1 MAKSTQS
8 KNSSRSSSIK
18 KATDESP
25 LTAFLSKK
33 QEKVGTQNPQE
44 HSISA
49 VNDAKKK
56 KKQTSHKDK
65 PRSKRGQK
73 RARKEANE
81 DLEEE
86 RLTALLFGSGGIE
99 SAGNEDPFGSLT
111 TEEKSSKLKNVVEES
126 TAEDDVNFGFEI
138 DRTGQGSEEEEE
150 EEEEAAVVESTTKE
164 QNEKDYSSDDD
175 DDDDGE
181 EEEDAPAWE
190 DPDDVTTKLVDASS
204 RLKKLR
210 TTRQETTALSSQ
222 ELEERL
228 RKRYE
233 ESTQATARTDWA
245 TSLTTKSKH
254 TRFAGSDEEEDEE
267 DGAVDLFSTSTALL
281 STSRNRLP
289 PNRLDI
295 IRCPDAN
302 LVDPNK
308 AVVRAVNFHPGSD
321 PDRPLMLTAG
331 LDKTLRFF
339 QVGEEKSEK
348 IHGIH
353 CKYDDQ
359 M

>member
-1 MAKSTQS
+1 
-8 KNSSRSSSIK
+8 
-18 KATDESP
+18 
-25 LTAFLSKK
+25 L
-33 QEKVGTQNPQE
+33 
-44 HSISA
+44 
-49 VNDAKKK
+49 
-56 KKQTSHKDK
+56 
-65 PRSKRGQK
+65 
-73 RARKEANE
+73 RA
-81 DLEEE
+81 
-86 RLTALLFGSGGIE
+86 
-99 SAGNEDPFGSLT
+99 
-111 TEEKSSKLKNVVEES
+111 EEKSSNLKNVVEES
-126 TAEDDVNFGFEI
+126 AAEDDLNFGFEI
-138 DRTGQGSEEEEE
+138 DRTGQGSGGEEEQEEREE
-150 EEEEAAVVESTTKE
+150 EDVMVESATMEQKE
-164 QNEKDYSSDDD
+164 KHYSSSDDD
-175 DDDDGE
+175 DDKDGE

-190 DPDDVTTKLVDASS
+190 DPDDATTKLVDASS

-210 TTRQETTALSSQ
+210 TTRQEATALSSQ

-245 TSLTTKSKH
+245 TTITTKSKH
-254 TRFAGSDEEEDEE
+254 TRLADSDEEEE
-267 DGAVDLFSTSTALL
+267 DGVVDLFSMSTELL

-308 AVVRAVNFHPGSD
+308 AVVRAVSFHPGSD
-321 PDRPLMLTAG
+321 PDRPLLLTAG

-353 CKYDDQ
+353 CKYGNQ